1 MISQTETEPSRRTRR
16 RPRPRTL
23 ILLGVGGLFV
33 FLLVTGI
40 RHARETSKKPAV
52 KARSE
57 TVSVAKVTRGDI
69 PVRLTELGTVTPLAT
84 VTVKSQISGYLVSVG
99 FKEGEEVTKGTVLA
113 QVDPRPYE
121 AVLTQYE
128 GNLLRDQ
135 ALLKNARIDL
145 NRYQRLVKLNSI
157 AEQNLDT
164 ARASVGQ
171 YEGAVKTDQGL
182 IAAEQLDLDYAR
194 ITAPVD
200 GRIGLRLVDRGNYVT
215 PGDATGI
222 AVVTEMKPMSVIFT
236 IPQTAL
242 SAVLDGLKQGPLAVS
257 ARDGD
262 GGRVLASGTVRTIDN
277 QVDTTTGT
285 VKLRAIFP
293 NTDEALFPNAF
304 VNVSLLVTTHR
315 GVVVAPSDAV
325 QSGSMGTYV
334 FVVQPNDTVKT
345 VPVSVGDSADG
356 RTEITKGL
364 QPGETVVLEGMGRL
378 RDGAHV
384 TIVPGS

>member
-1 MISQTETEPSRRTRR
+1 MSSQTETEPNRARR
-16 RPRPRTL
+16 RPRLRTVIVL
-23 ILLGVGGLFV
+23 VVAGVFA
-33 FLLVTGI
+33 FLLISGI
-40 RHARETSKKPAV
+40 RHAHHAGKKAGA
-52 KARSE
+52 KTRTE
-57 TVSVAKVTRGDI
+57 TVTVAKVTLGDI
-69 PVRLTELGTVTPLAT
+69 PVRLTELGTVTPLTT
-84 VTVKSQISGYLVSVG
+84 VTVKSQISGYLTAVG

-145 NRYQRLVKLNSI
+145 NRYQHLMSLNSI

-164 ARASVGQ
+164 ARATVGQ
-171 YEGAVKTDQGL
+171 YEGAVKTDEGQ

-194 ITAPVD
+194 ITAPVT
-200 GRIGLRLVDRGNYVT
+200 GRIGLRQVDVGNYVT

-222 AVVTEMKPMSVIFT
+222 AVLTEMTPMSVIFT

-242 SAVLDGLKQGPLAVS
+242 AEVLDGMKHGPLAVS
-257 ARDGD
+257 AREGD
-262 GGRVLASGTVRTIDN
+262 GGKVLATGTVRTIDN

-304 VNVSLLVTTHR
+304 VTVSLLVTTHT
-315 GVVVAPSDAV
+315 GVVVVPSDAV
-325 QSGSMGTYV
+325 QSGAPGTYV
-334 FVVQPNDTVKT
+334 FVVQPGDIVRT

-364 QPGETVVLEGMGRL
+364 SPGETVVLEGMGRL

-384 TIVPGS
+384 LIVPGS